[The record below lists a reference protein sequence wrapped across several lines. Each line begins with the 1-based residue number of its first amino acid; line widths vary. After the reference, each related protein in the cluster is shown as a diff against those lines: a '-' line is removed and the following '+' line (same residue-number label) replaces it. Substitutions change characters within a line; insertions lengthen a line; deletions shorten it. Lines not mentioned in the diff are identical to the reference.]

1 MGYKGKLCNCLEL
14 WAGKATECLELNV
27 LSCGSVEG
35 KNTESHEGNEGL
47 ACGFQEKAKTLRA
60 ICVTF

>member
-14 WAGKATECLELNV
+14 WAGKATECLELDV
-27 LSCGSVEG
+27 LSRGSVED
-35 KNTESHEGNEGL
+35 KHTESREGNEGL
-47 ACGFQEKAKTLRA
+47 ARGFQGKAKALRA